1 MLLLTRSLIVSSKR
15 LVAVVPE
22 LVLKCREEENR
33 KLRT

>member
-1 MLLLTRSLIVSSKR
+1 MLLPTRPLTASSKR

-22 LVLKCREEENR
+22 LVLKCREEENC